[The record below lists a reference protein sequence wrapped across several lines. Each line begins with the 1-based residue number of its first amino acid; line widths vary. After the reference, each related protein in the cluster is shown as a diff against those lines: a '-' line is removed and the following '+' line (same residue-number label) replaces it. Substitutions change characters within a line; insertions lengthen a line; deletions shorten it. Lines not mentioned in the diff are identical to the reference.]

1 MRMHFELAWSLSPYL
16 RCVTCLYSV
25 PASGV
30 DVAGCIDLNAVGNAS
45 VDICEYSAIFECAS
59 LRVNI
64 DRIAVVQGSARRSE
78 RTVVAL

>member
-45 VDICEYSAIFECAS
+45 VHICEHSAVFECAG
-59 LRVNI
+59 LGVDVGRV
-64 DRIAVVQGSARRSE
+64 AVMQGSARRAE
-78 RTVVAL
+78 ITVVAL